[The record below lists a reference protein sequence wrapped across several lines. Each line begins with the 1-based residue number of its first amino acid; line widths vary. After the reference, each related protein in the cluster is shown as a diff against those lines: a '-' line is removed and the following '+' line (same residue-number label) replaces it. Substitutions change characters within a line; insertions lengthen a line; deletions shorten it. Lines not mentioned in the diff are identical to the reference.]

1 MRESPFSIATRRANL
16 ERLARGVWDLVVIG
30 GGITGSGIA
39 RDAALRGWRVALVER
54 EDFASGTSGRT
65 GRMIHGGFRYLES
78 GQFGFVAESLAERAV
93 LRRTAPNLVRPHP
106 FLIPVHGSPIRLAVM
121 AAGLL
126 LYQGLARG
134 QTAGPARLLS
144 GSRTRSAEPLVSTDR
159 LTGGALYWDCL
170 ADDARLVLAV
180 VLDAHRRGAVVVNH
194 APAVDFPKV
203 GGRIAAVAV
212 RDALSGRTCE
222 VRARVVMNAAG
233 PWLDRVAASAG
244 HRVRILRLTKGSHL
258 VVPRSRLNTERA
270 IIFSSPRDRRHLY
283 LVPWERH
290 AILGTTE
297 TDHEGDLDGV
307 HADFEDMAYL
317 LEAARA
323 AFPSS
328 ALQPEDVVSTFAALR
343 PLVDRP
349 GVSAY
354 RVPRDYRIVESPSG
368 LISVAGGKLTTF
380 RRMAQ
385 EAVDLAARRLGG
397 VAGQRRCVT
406 TAQPIEPPGGAED
419 LEPGDDR
426 QRYFLI
432 TYGRRSQEVLA
443 LARGDLSAPLIE
455 GLPYL
460 KAQIV
465 HAARCEMAVT
475 LCDCLIRRLHLIHET
490 PDQGLGAAEPAA
502 RLLAPLLGW
511 TEAEVAVQVE
521 RYRAEVA
528 QTRRYRELPAP

>member
-1 MRESPFSIATRRANL
+1 MREPPFSIATRRANL

-30 GGITGSGIA
+30 GGITGAGIA
-39 RDAALRGWRVALVER
+39 RDAALRGWRVVLVER

-144 GSRTRSAEPLVSTDR
+144 RNRTRSVEPLVSADR

-170 ADDARLVLAV
+170 VDDARLVLAV
-180 VLDAHRRGAVVVNH
+180 VLDAHRHGAVVVNH
-194 APAVDFPKV
+194 TPAVDFPKV

-222 VRARVVMNAAG
+222 VQARVVINAAG
-233 PWLDRVAASAG
+233 PWLDRVAAAAG
-244 HRVRILRLTKGSHL
+244 HRARILRLTKGSHL

-397 VAGQRRCVT
+397 VAGQRRCLT
-406 TAQPIEPPGGAED
+406 AAQPIEPPGAAEG

-432 TYGRRSQEVLA
+432 TYGRRAQEVLA
-443 LARGDLSAPLIE
+443 LARGDLAAPLIE

-460 KAQIV
+460 KAQIIY
-465 HAARCEMAVT
+465 AARCEMAVT
-475 LCDCLIRRLHLIHET
+475 LCDCLIRRIHLMHET

-502 RLLAPLLGW
+502 RLLAPLVGW

-528 QTRRYRELPAP
+528 QTRRYRELPRP